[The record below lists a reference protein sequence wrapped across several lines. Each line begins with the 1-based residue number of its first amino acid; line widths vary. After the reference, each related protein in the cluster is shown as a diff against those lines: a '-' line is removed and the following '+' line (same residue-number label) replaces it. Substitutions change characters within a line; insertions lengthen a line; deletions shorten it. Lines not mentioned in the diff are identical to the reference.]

1 VPPQPTLT
9 DGELTLRPWRD
20 EDIDIAHGLADDELA
35 RWFDLPDEA
44 PRSRLAEAV
53 ERWQQGYDDDRSVVN
68 FVVEL
73 AGETGPVG
81 SVQVQQL
88 ATGVGGVTWATYKP
102 FRGRRIAQRA
112 VRLLVVYA
120 FGELGLERLQV
131 EVDPE
136 NRASTRVAIR
146 SGFRR
151 EGLLRGGAV
160 LRGERRDV
168 AVYGL
173 RRDDPRAD
181 SLSGWTALMDSIL
194 PKKRVIAHVV
204 VRDTEG
210 RVLLCKVSYK
220 KDLELPGGVV
230 EPDEDPATG
239 ASREMEEEL
248 GVALPIAGVLAI
260 DWLPRWEGWG
270 DAIEILYDG
279 GVHEPGLIDR
289 LRPDGREILGLAW
302 HRPTDLAGLVS
313 PLNQRRLPT
322 LLADPTSLHNLRDGV
337 PY

>member
-1 VPPQPTLT
+1 M
-9 DGELTLRPWRD
+9 
-20 EDIDIAHGLADDELA
+20 
-35 RWFDLPDEA
+35 
-44 PRSRLAEAV
+44 
-53 ERWQQGYDDDRSVVN
+53 
-68 FVVEL
+68 
-73 AGETGPVG
+73 
-81 SVQVQQL
+81 
-88 ATGVGGVTWATYKP
+88 
-102 FRGRRIAQRA
+102 
-112 VRLLVVYA
+112 VYA
-120 FGELGLERLQV
+120 FGELGLERLQA

-136 NRASTRVAIR
+136 NRASARVAIR

-160 LRGERRDV
+160 LQGKRRDL

-181 SLSGWTALMDSIL
+181 TLSGWTALMDSVL

-204 VRDTEG
+204 VRDTGG

-239 ASREMEEEL
+239 ALREMQEEL
-248 GVALPIAGVLAI
+248 GFELPLVGVLAI

-279 GVHEPGLIDR
+279 GVHDPALLESLQ
-289 LRPDGREILGLAW
+289 PDGFEILGVAW
-302 HRPTDLAGLVS
+302 YSPEELNGLVS
-313 PLNQRRLPT
+313 PLNTRRLPLVLGEPGT
-322 LLADPTSLHNLRDGV
+322 LHNLRDGS
-337 PY
+337 PITAPREGLPD